1 MVELEN
7 PFWLFFADGG
17 MEIRI
22 LIDKS
27 PGTMARVVT
36 SLRRLG
42 MVLDGQRLT
51 EAEQPE
57 CSELVVDAQGPVTA
71 DEISQKL
78 MEIKG
83 VVKLLN
89 VGAPGEAPAS

>member
-1 MVELEN
+1 
-7 PFWLFFADGG
+7 
-17 MEIRI
+17 
-22 LIDKS
+22 
-27 PGTMARVVT
+27 MARVVT

-42 MVLDGQRLT
+42 MMLDGQHLT
-51 EAEQPE
+51 EADQPD
-57 CSELVVDAQGPVTA
+57 CKELVVDAQGPVTT